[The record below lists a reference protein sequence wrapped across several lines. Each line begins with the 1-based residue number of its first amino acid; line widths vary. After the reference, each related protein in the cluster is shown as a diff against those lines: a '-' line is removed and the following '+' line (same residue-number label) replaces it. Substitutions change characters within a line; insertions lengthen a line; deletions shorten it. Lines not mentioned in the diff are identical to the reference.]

1 MGILSAAIYIVIIAR
16 LHLMTAA
23 LFTLIALIQLIPP
36 IIVRRFLEQNCEDN
50 QNIETEI
57 TNVILEAYH
66 GFAVLK
72 LYKLKDWY
80 LKRLSGLNKKYLKIG
95 NGGIYANTAED
106 TLNQFV
112 STLLKYGTYAED
124 TGFSVTEA
132 EQLAGLQT
140 V

>member
-1 MGILSAAIYIVIIAR
+1 
-16 LHLMTAA
+16 MTAA

-36 IIVRRFLEQNCEDN
+36 IIVRRFPEQNCEDT

-112 STLLKYGTYAED
+112 STLLKYGTYGVL
-124 TGFSVTEA
+124 GFCKFSLTH
-132 EQLAGLQT
+132 
-140 V
+140 